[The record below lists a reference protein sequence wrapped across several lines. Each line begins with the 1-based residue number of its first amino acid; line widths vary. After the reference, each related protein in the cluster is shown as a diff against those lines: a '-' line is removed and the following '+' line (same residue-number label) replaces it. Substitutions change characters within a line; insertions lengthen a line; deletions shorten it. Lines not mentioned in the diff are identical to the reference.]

1 MKPERLLFGNSESR
15 VVVID
20 DFSERIAQIRATT
33 AAMTPFPA
41 AAGTYYPGVRRLI
54 TPTDTAAN
62 AYTETLLQA
71 VAPIIGG
78 TYDFDDFDCLEASFS
93 MVTRTPDSLSA
104 NQRAPHFDDTDP
116 NYLALLH
123 YLSPTPGSG
132 TAFYRHR
139 ATGIER
145 VTPENMQALITLLK
159 LESVQ
164 WPQSG
169 YIMGSNAF
177 FEQIGEIEALPDRL
191 AIYQGC
197 LLHSGIIPPDM
208 PLSDDPLTGRLT
220 ANLFVR
226 GN

>member
-1 MKPERLLFGNSESR
+1 MKPELLILGNSESR

-20 DFSERIAQIRATT
+20 GFTSATEQIRAL
-33 AAMTPFPA
+33 AAELAPFPPA
-41 AAGTYYPGVRRLI
+41 VGTYYPGVRRFI
-54 TPTDTAAN
+54 TPADTNAQTYTDG
-62 AYTETLLQA
+62 LLQA
-71 VAPIIGG
+71 TAPFIGG
-78 TYDFDDFDCLEASFS
+78 TYDFDRFDFLEASFS
-93 MVTRTPDSLSA
+93 MVTRRPESLSV

-116 NYLALLH
+116 NYLAILH
-123 YLSPTPGSG
+123 YLSPTPGTG

-145 VTPENMQALITLLK
+145 VTIENVDALITMLK
-159 LESVQ
+159 LESAQ

-169 YIMGSNAF
+169 YIIGSNAQ
-177 FEQIGEIEALPDRL
+177 FEQIGEIEGVPDRL

-208 PLSDDPLTGRLT
+208 ILSDDPLTGRLT

-226 GN
+226 GR